1 MKPSTVD
8 HTRDQAEPP
17 PMRMETINCKR
28 QSVWEIQKILGT
40 RRNLDQD
47 GQLEF
52 EVKWKG
58 LKDCTWEPIESFEK
72 GGMEA
77 LEEFIETELE
87 KGTVKEPEDYGFA
100 TVIYGW
106 DVGTCLGIPD
116 YMYIDIDNF
125 PLHLNTSTYLLSR
138 AVWRSLFPALPMPM
152 VVLPR
157 RPIGGY
163 YSSLPVQSQV
173 EFNSENTV
181 PRIIKLYFEWA
192 QLREYKCSYCDYP
205 S

>member
-8 HTRDQAEPP
+8 HTRDQAESP
-17 PMRMETINCKR
+17 PMQMKTINCKR
-28 QSVWEIQKILGT
+28 QSAWEIRKIIRT

-52 EVKWKG
+52 ELKWKG
-58 LKDCTWEPIESFEK
+58 LEDCTWEPIESFEK

-125 PLHLNTSTYLLSR
+125 PLHLHTTYLLSQT
-138 AVWRSLFPALPMPM
+138 VWRSLSPELPVPM
-152 VVLPR
+152 VVLPS

-163 YSSLPVQSQV
+163 YLQVSSLPVQSKV
-173 EFNSENTV
+173 EFNSESTV
-181 PRIIKLYFEWA
+181 AGIIKLYFEWA
-192 QLREYKCSYCDYP
+192 QLR
-205 S
+205 